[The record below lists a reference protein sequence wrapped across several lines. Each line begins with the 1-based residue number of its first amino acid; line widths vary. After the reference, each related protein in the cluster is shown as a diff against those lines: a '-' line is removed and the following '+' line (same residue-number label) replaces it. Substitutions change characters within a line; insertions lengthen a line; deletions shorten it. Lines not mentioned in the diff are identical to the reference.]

1 MSYFESVDEIDDIHP
16 PVLKALRKIPSLD
29 RKVLELLYY
38 EDLGYD
44 EMSGETGL
52 DKGIVKEKEISAIE
66 KLTDALRSLLDAE
79 SISHEEA
86 RKAIRRSG
94 ERLIELSEKRL
105 SEEKIERAKEEI
117 EDRIER

>member
-16 PVLKALRKIPSLD
+16 PVLKALRKISSLD

-38 EDLGYD
+38 EDLGYG
-44 EMSGETGL
+44 EVSGETGL

>member
-16 PVLKALRKIPSLD
+16 PVLEALRKIPSLD

-44 EMSGETGL
+44 EVSGETGL
-52 DKGIVKEKEISAIE
+52 DRGIVKEKEMSGLE

-86 RKAIRRSG
+86 KKAIRRSG

-105 SEEKIERAKEEI
+105 SEEKVERAKEEI